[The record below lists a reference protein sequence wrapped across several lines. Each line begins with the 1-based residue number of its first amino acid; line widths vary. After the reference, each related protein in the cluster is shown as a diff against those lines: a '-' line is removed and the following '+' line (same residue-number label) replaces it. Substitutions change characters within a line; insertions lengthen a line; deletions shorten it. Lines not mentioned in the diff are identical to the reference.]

1 MHLNELTISDELKAI
16 AYEIKGLKNNIGY
29 SFFEIGRRVKIAKEK
44 NSNYGEWKDFLEL
57 TGLSKSQADRLIVV
71 FDAYSTKELP
81 DVGNI
86 GLNLAY
92 EIATLPDDYKQ
103 KQFERLESGEKITNQ
118 EIRDLKKQLRQKD
131 MEITDLKNQPK
142 PEPVVK
148 TVEVEKEVIPDD
160 YETLQQASKQLEKL
174 KSEHQ
179 RLLDERAEVNEK
191 SQKYDQLNEAI
202 AISQGKL
209 NATQKKISEYNNL
222 HKLIKESNDFLTKA
236 SGLVYADISG
246 VMESDPVARQE
257 IIYLLGNLERFT
269 KDLNQLLETNLVI
282 EGEIIN
288 D

>member
-1 MHLNELTISDELKAI
+1 MTLSNDLKQIELEINHHKNI
-16 AYEIKGLKNNIGY
+16 AGQ
-29 SFFEIGRRVKIAKEK
+29 SVWEIGRRLNHVKE
-44 NSNYGEWKDFLEL
+44 NDLVHGEFRNWHESIGIDKDFAF
-57 TGLSKSQADRLIVV
+57 KSMKVA
-71 FDAYSTKELP
+71 KELP
-81 DVGNI
+81 NVETLRHLGTTA
-86 GLNLAY
+86 LHL
-92 EIATLPDDYKQ
+92 IATLPDEAKQ
-103 KQFERLESGEKITNQ
+103 EQLEKIDQGETPTVRELQ
-118 EIRDLKKQLRQKD
+118 SLKRQLRQKD
-131 MEITDLKNQPK
+131 MEIIGLKNQAK
-142 PEPVVK
+142 PETIVK

-160 YETLQQASKQLEKL
+160 YESLQQASKQLDKL
-174 KSEHQ
+174 KAEHQ